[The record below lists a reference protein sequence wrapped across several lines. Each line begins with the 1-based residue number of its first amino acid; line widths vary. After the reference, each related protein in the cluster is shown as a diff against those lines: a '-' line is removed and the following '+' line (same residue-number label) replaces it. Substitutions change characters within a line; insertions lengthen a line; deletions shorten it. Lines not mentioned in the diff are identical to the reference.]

1 MHFEKS
7 SHVTYWSL
15 SDGKLKQYTHTFY
28 QRNNYAKF
36 EN

>member
-1 MHFEKS
+1 MHLEKK

-28 QRNNYAKF
+28 QRNNYA
-36 EN
+36 